1 MPAEDNQDLAHR
13 VAEEERK
20 AIVRRVY
27 EAFSSGNLDALDE
40 LLDPNFVDHNP
51 IPGQAPGAEGVKQTI
66 AMFRSGFPDLRATVE
81 DLIAEGHTVA
91 SRVTYRGTHQ
101 GEFMG
106 MPATGKQ
113 VTISW
118 MDIMRIAGG
127 RITERWGNGDELGML
142 QQLGAI
148 PAPGEAA
155 S

>member
-1 MPAEDNQDLAHR
+1 MPTEDNQDLAHR

-20 AIVRRVY
+20 AMVRRVY
-27 EAFSSGNLDALDE
+27 EAFSSGDLDALDE

-91 SRVTYRGTHQ
+91 SRLTYRGTHQ

-113 VTISW
+113 VTVSW
-118 MDIMRIAGG
+118 MDIMRIDGG